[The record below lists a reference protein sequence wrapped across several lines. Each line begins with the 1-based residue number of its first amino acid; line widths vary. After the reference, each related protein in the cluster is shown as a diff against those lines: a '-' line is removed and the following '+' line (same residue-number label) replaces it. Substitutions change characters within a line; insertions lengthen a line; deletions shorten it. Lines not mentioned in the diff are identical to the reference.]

1 MFKYIYKIKTEDLLY
16 GIHILEYS
24 ETMNHVYVLDN
35 VDELLTEVFV
45 SRCKH
50 STYKQANTANDRS
63 YPPPDKAALVENYKH
78 YHSNTL

>member
-24 ETMNHVYVLDN
+24 ETMNQVYVLDY
-35 VDELLTEVFV
+35 VDKLLTEVFV

-50 STYKQANTANDRS
+50 NTYKQANARRNKPETTHHQG
-63 YPPPDKAALVENYKH
+63 AALSVPQIK
-78 YHSNTL
+78 LP